1 MSYSIDANLLLYAS
15 NSGCAEH
22 AAAHSF
28 VQNLSEEPDL
38 CCLAWP
44 TLFAYLRIS
53 THPSIFRR
61 PLTPEA
67 AWSNVRAL
75 IRLPRV
81 RLIVEDEDFADHY
94 ESVTCGSI
102 VRGNLVPDAHLAA
115 LLHQHGVTRIYSN
128 DTDFRKF
135 TFLEVINPLAK
146 ECPPFVRS
154 VSTSKVRREVGSRIM
169 NRASLDHGS

>member
-1 MSYSIDANLLLYAS
+1 MGGQFQGFGDPPGIPRGGAGQGHFPFRTAD
-15 NSGCAEH
+15 
-22 AAAHSF
+22 
-28 VQNLSEEPDL
+28 PDL

-61 PLTPEA
+61 PLASDA
-67 AWSNVRAL
+67 AWANVRAL

-81 RLIVEDEDFADHY
+81 RLITEEEDFADHY
-94 ESVTCGSI
+94 ELVTCGSVI
-102 VRGNLVPDAHLAA
+102 RGNLVPDAHLAA

-135 TFLEVINPLAK
+135 PFLEVINPLAK
-146 ECPPFVRS
+146 E
-154 VSTSKVRREVGSRIM
+154 
-169 NRASLDHGS
+169 